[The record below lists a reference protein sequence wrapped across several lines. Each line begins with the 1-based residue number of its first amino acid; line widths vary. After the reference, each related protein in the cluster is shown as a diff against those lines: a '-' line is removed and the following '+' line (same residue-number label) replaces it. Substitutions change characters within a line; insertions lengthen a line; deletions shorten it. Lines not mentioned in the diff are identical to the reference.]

1 MHDRINRGVTT
12 VEQECARLGQ
22 SWQQVL
28 AQQAAKRQAM
38 QALGLG
44 PHPVDLAS

>member
-12 VEQECARLGQ
+12 IEEECARIGR
-22 SWQQVL
+22 SWHQVL
-28 AQQAAKRQAM
+28 AELAAERQAM

-44 PHPVDLAS
+44 PHPVAPAG